1 MLCNFCLRKTRD
13 RETIF
18 FSDVLQGC
26 VKYLKIF
33 PRPERQLS
41 HERDWTNAG
50 QTRDDLNNRRSY
62 VLRRLQRS
70 IAQLQQR
77 TQQLVAIS

>member
-13 RETIF
+13 QETIF

-26 VKYLKIF
+26 VKYFKIF

-41 HERDWTNAG
+41 HECDWTDAG
-50 QTRDDLNNRRSY
+50 QTRDNLNNRRLY
-62 VLRRLQRS
+62 VLRRLRQS
-70 IAQLQQR
+70 IAQLQRQM
-77 TQQLVAIS
+77 QQLVAIP